1 MSSMPVCEVRV
12 ATLSDAPTLAAIH
25 ASAARAAYEGR
36 VPEASLAALGQPDRV
51 VHWRDAVNYGE
62 PQVQVATLEGKAV
75 GFVGFDRSRDKGT
88 KPTVGE
94 IWSLYVLPEHW
105 GQGVGVALWD
115 AARDGLLEE
124 GCTQVTSWLPL
135 AGERA
140 LRFMELAG
148 FRRDM
153 ASARTVAVAG
163 GRIDQLRM
171 KRPLS

>member
-25 ASAARAAYEGR
+25 ASAARAAYAGR

-51 VHWRDAVNYGE
+51 AHWRDAINYGE
-62 PQVQVATLEGKAV
+62 PQVHVAMLAGQVV

-105 GQGVGVALWD
+105 DQGVGVALWD
-115 AARDGLLEE
+115 AARDGLVEE
-124 GCTQVTSWLPL
+124 GCTQVTGWLPL
-135 AGERA
+135 ASDRA

-163 GRIDQLRM
+163 GRIDQLRL

>member
-12 ATLSDAPTLAAIH
+12 ATLSDAETLAAIH

-36 VPEASLAALGQPDRV
+36 VPEASLAALGNADRV
-51 VHWRDAVNYGE
+51 VHWRDAINYGE
-62 PQVQVATLEGKAV
+62 PQVHVATLEGKVV